1 MFEEEIIPVPVKEGM
16 RHFATDEFPRLTSKE
31 KLGTLKPVFQRNGT
45 VTAGNSSG
53 RNDGAS
59 MMLLMSEEKAEQLGL
74 TPMAKIVSF
83 AAAGVSKEM
92 GIGPVSASQI
102 ALNKA
107 GLSLGDM
114 DLIELNEA
122 FAAQS
127 IACLREWDITSEKV
141 NVNGGAIA
149 LGHPL
154 GCSGAR
160 IITTLCHELHKQ
172 KDDTAWLLFA
182 LQED

>member
-1 MFEEEIIPVPVKEGM
+1 M

-31 KLGTLKPVFQRNGT
+31 KLGALKPVFQRNGT

-59 MMLLMSEEKAEQLGL
+59 MLLLMSEEKAEHLGL

-83 AAAGVSKEM
+83 AAAGVSPKEM

-102 ALNKA
+102 ALNKV

-160 IITTLCHELHKQ
+160 IITTLCHELQKQ
-172 KDDTAWLLFA
+172 KRRYGLATICVAGGLGMAMVVERWTK
-182 LQED
+182 